1 MLRGVTGARMST
13 PLSENDIDSALPKG
27 DGLASGE
34 KLPQIAGYR
43 LTRVVGHGGMST
55 VYLAEQTSLDR
66 EVAIKVMLPEALADE
81 VSRRRFENEA
91 RTIAR
96 LEHPHIVGIFAI
108 GRTADGLPYYAM
120 PFLAHGHLG
129 QRDFDQDGQESGHAR
144 VRAILH
150 ALLAAL
156 DYAHARGVVH
166 RDVKAEN
173 VLFDEAERPLLADF
187 GIALRRFGP
196 RVTTAGMAV
205 GSTAYMA
212 PEQARGEEVDA
223 RADLYSVGVLAWEML
238 AGQLPYVAGDA
249 LSMAVMHAQDPIPRL
264 PRHLRHWQRFL
275 DRALAK
281 SPSQR
286 FRSAQHMREAL
297 DRVPRRT
304 SHGLARAFAAPQ
316 HALSA
321 VRRWP
326 KTAWIAIVLVA
337 AAATGLALKQ
347 DNQGPE
353 SFFRAPI
360 AAIEHA
366 LPLPGAAPGVPVT
379 GGDPGSQMLR
389 PLPESPAERY
399 VTAAEQQ
406 LKSRKLTNP
415 AGNNAYDNLLAAW
428 KADASHQRLPTVTA
442 GLFDAF
448 GDETERKLRAGDDK
462 RARDY
467 MQRAGE
473 LAKLSP
479 GDGASMTRLHARAA
493 SALQSRVDQAASKF
507 DRTTAKRAVDSARAL
522 GLDAPTIAA
531 LDAKARRIPESG
543 SVTSDDGLRLARI
556 GDHMIAAAESDVSR
570 GDYARFVSATGRPA
584 TLCRERTSLLR
595 LLKPRSWKSPGFEQS
610 AQHPVVCVSYSDADA
625 YAHWLS
631 QRTGRRYRLP
641 TSAEARTLPGTGGA
655 KPVAE
660 WLSDCGQGCE
670 ERLTSGQSWRGS
682 SGSRLLDPARGY
694 DDVGFRLVRD
704 P

>member
-1 MLRGVTGARMST
+1 MLGTVTGARMST
-13 PLSENDIDSALPKG
+13 PLSEHDIDSAPPKAGAPAEEGLP
-27 DGLASGE
+27 LV
-34 KLPQIAGYR
+34 AGYR
-43 LTRVVGHGGMST
+43 LTRVIGHGGMST
-55 VYLAEQTSLDR
+55 VYLAEQASLDR

-129 QRDFDQDGQESGHAR
+129 QRDFGPDDLENGHAR

-205 GSTAYMA
+205 GSSAYMA

-238 AGQLPYVAGDA
+238 TGQLPYVAGDA

-275 DRALAK
+275 DRALTK

-286 FRSAQHMREAL
+286 FRNAQHMREAL
-297 DRVPRRT
+297 DRVPRRG
-304 SHGLARAFAAPQ
+304 SHGFA
-316 HALSA
+316 HALAGPRRAMDA
-321 VRRWP
+321 VGRWP
-326 KTAWIAIVLVA
+326 KTAWIAVVLVA
-337 AAATGLALKQ
+337 AAITGLALQQ
-347 DNQGPE
+347 DEQGPG
-353 SFFRAPI
+353 SFFRAPV

-366 LPLPGAAPGVPVT
+366 LPAPGATPGVPVI
-379 GGDPGSQMLR
+379 GDPGTQMLR
-389 PLPESPAERY
+389 PLPISPAERY
-399 VTAAEQQ
+399 VIAAEQQ
-406 LKSRKLTNP
+406 VKSRNLTAP
-415 AGNNAYDNLLAAW
+415 AGNNAYDSLLAGW
-428 KADASHQRLPTVTA
+428 KADASHQRLPTATA
-442 GLFDAF
+442 ALFSAF
-448 GDETERKLRAGDDK
+448 GDEAERRLRAGDDK

-467 MQRAGE
+467 LQRAAE

-479 GDGASMTRLHARAA
+479 GDGTSMARLHARAA
-493 SALQSRVDQAASKF
+493 AVLQARVDRAASKL
-507 DRTTAKRAVDSARAL
+507 DRAAAKRVVDSARAL
-522 GLDAPTIAA
+522 GLEAPAIAA
-531 LDAKARRIPESG
+531 LDAKARTIPESG
-543 SVTSDDGLRLARI
+543 SVTPDDGLRLARI
-556 GDHMIAAAESDVSR
+556 GDRMIAAAESDVSR
-570 GDYARFVSATGRPA
+570 GDYARFAAATGRPA
-584 TLCRERTSLLR
+584 TLCRERASVLR
-595 LLKPRSWKSPGFEQS
+595 LLAPRSWKSPGFEQT
-610 AQHPVVCVSYSDADA
+610 AQHPVVCVSYNDADA
-625 YAHWLS
+625 YAHWLN

-641 TSAEARTLPGTGGA
+641 TSAEARALPGTGGA

-660 WLSDCGQGCE
+660 WLSDCGQGCKQ
-670 ERLTSGQSWRGS
+670 RLTSGRSWRGA
-682 SGSRLLDPARGY
+682 SGTRLLDPARGY